1 MAKKFISQDLHIT
14 FGCIFPIQQRLISRP
29 LYWKAT
35 LKILNGKNF
44 NLRILRPRKINDYVR
59 SSFMIFRIA
68 NARLTVPLFS
78 MKQIFTPKGNL
89 FPRNYTF
96 VLCCLGNFKI
106 HKCSTLS
113 KIYRI
118 QNFYLELSWDSTLI
132 YPAFGNSAKYVPQ
145 NSIKISIASVIF
157 TTVP

>member
-96 VLCCLGNFKI
+96 VLCCLGKNLQNPNLQNPKL
-106 HKCSTLS
+106 LS
-113 KIYRI
+113 RI
-118 QNFYLELSWDSTLI
+118 KLGQHSYIPSLWKLC
-132 YPAFGNSAKYVPQ
+132 
-145 NSIKISIASVIF
+145 
-157 TTVP
+157 